1 MSAPALSTPVVSRSQ
16 PSMVQQWWVLT
27 IRFIAPTLRN
37 GELITAIGA
46 SLSFAIGF
54 YVPFSIPWN
63 HYVGGPG
70 SGIASNLGQY
80 ITPLITLQAIA
91 FAAIS
96 SAFRAATDSLHGVN
110 RRFRSMPI
118 APLTPVL
125 ARVSASVYR
134 CCVGLIVSLIA
145 AHVIGFRFHHGALYI
160 AGFCAL
166 AIVIGVLL
174 SFGADLI
181 GTATRNPD
189 AMLPLLTMPILIFGL
204 LSVGLQPL
212 KMFPH
217 WIQPIVRNQPIS
229 QLVIALRALAG
240 DTVKSPVPVTWSVMT
255 PPLLWLAGFALF
267 LVPMSAFV
275 LSRRP

>member
-1 MSAPALSTPVVSRSQ
+1 ML
-16 PSMVQQWWVLT
+16 QQWWVLT

-80 ITPLITLQAIA
+80 IAPLITLQAIA

-134 CCVGLIVSLIA
+134 CCVGLVVSLIA

-267 LVPMSAFV
+267 LVPMSALV